1 MYSLRAYGDMIGDVG
16 RFDAYAQAIAKTV
29 RPGDVVAEIGCGP
42 GVFSFLACKA
52 GARKVYAI
60 DSADIVHFAAELAAA
75 NGLSEKITFIQS
87 DSRKVELPER
97 VNVIVSDIRGNLPL
111 FDHALSSIE
120 DARERFLA
128 PCGILIPQRDTLK
141 LAVVD
146 ADEYYSGLTS
156 PWNRRVQG
164 LELASTHSLV
174 LNEQYG
180 VRFQSGQLLTEPQTW
195 GVLDY
200 TASTRNQVAAKLNF
214 RASRPGIAH
223 GLCAWFEA
231 QLCDGCCYSSGPG
244 GTSTI
249 YGQVFLPWLEAVQV
263 MEGQKIQVDLHAD
276 LVGGDYIWRWETKIY
291 AGDGVLRHFKQST
304 FQGANFA
311 PHSLHRRA
319 ADFVPVLSEAGE
331 AERWI
336 LQAMDGK
343 TSLQEIAQEA
353 AKRFPRHFSGSEE
366 AFQRVT
372 ELSGKYSR

>member
-1 MYSLRAYGDMIGDVG
+1 MYSLRAYGEMIADAG
-16 RFDAYAQAIAKTV
+16 RFDAYAQAIARVV
-29 RPGDVVAEIGCGP
+29 RPSDVVLEIGCGP
-42 GVFSFLACKA
+42 GVFSLLACRA
-52 GARKVYAI
+52 GASRVYAI
-60 DSADIVHFAAELAAA
+60 ETEDVIHLAKELATA
-75 NGLSEKITFIQS
+75 NGLADCITFLQS

-111 FDHALSSIE
+111 FDHAISSIE

-128 PCGILIPQRDTLK
+128 PGGILIPQRDTLK
-141 LAVVD
+141 LAVVH

-156 PWNRRVQG
+156 PWSRRVQG
-164 LELASTHSLV
+164 LELASTLALV

-200 TASTRNQVAAKLNF
+200 TASTRKQVAAKLNF
-214 RASRPGIAH
+214 RALRPGIAH

-231 QLCDGCCYSSGPG
+231 QLFDGCRYSSGPG
-244 GTSTI
+244 GASTI

-263 MEGQKIQVDLHAD
+263 VEGQEIQVDLHAD
-276 LVGGDYIWRWETKIY
+276 LVGGDYIWRWETKIN
-291 AGDGVLRHFKQST
+291 AGDGPPRHFKQST

-311 PHSLHRRA
+311 PRSLHRRA
-319 ADFVPVLSEAGE
+319 ADFIPALSEAGE

-353 AKRFPRHFSGSEE
+353 VKRFPQHFTGSEE

>member
-29 RPGDVVAEIGCGP
+29 RPGDIVAEIGCGP

-97 VNVIVSDIRGNLPL
+97 VNVIVSDVRGNLPL
-111 FDHALSSIE
+111 FDHAMSSIE

-128 PCGILIPQRDTLK
+128 PDGILIPQRDTLK

-146 ADEYYSGLTS
+146 ADEYYSGLSS

-164 LELASTHSLV
+164 LELASTLSLV

-244 GTSTI
+244 GSSTI

-263 MEGQKIQVDLHAD
+263 VEGQKIQVELHAD
-276 LVGGDYIWRWETKIY
+276 LVGGDYVWRWDTKIY
-291 AGDGVLRHFKQST
+291 AGDRLLRHFKQST

-336 LQAMDGK
+336 LQAMDAK

>member
-16 RFDAYAQAIAKTV
+16 RFDAYAKAIAKAV

-42 GVFSFLACKA
+42 GVFSFLACKG

-111 FDHALSSIE
+111 FDHAIAAIE

-128 PCGILIPQRDTLK
+128 PGGVLIPQRDTLK
-141 LAVVD
+141 LAAVD

-156 PWNRRVQG
+156 PWSRRGQG
-164 LELASTHSLV
+164 LELASTLALV

-200 TASTRNQVAAKLNF
+200 TASAGKQVAAKLNF
-214 RASRPGIAH
+214 RVLRPGIAH
-223 GLCAWFEA
+223 GLCAWFET
-231 QLCDGCCYSSGPG
+231 QLFDDCRYSSGPG
-244 GTSTI
+244 GASKI

-263 MEGQKIQVDLHAD
+263 VEGQEIQVELHAD
-276 LVGGDYIWRWETKIY
+276 LVGGDYIWRWETKINS
-291 AGDGVLRHFKQST
+291 GDGPPRHFKQST

-353 AKRFPRHFSGSEE
+353 AKRFPRHFTGSEE

>member
-16 RFDAYAQAIAKTV
+16 RFDAYAQAIAKAV
-29 RPGDVVAEIGCGP
+29 HAGDVVAEIGCGP

-75 NGLSEKITFIQS
+75 NGLSEKITFIQN
-87 DSRKVELPER
+87 DSHKVELPER

-111 FDHALSSIE
+111 FDHAISSIE

-128 PCGILIPQRDTLK
+128 PGGILIPQRDTLK

-156 PWNRRVQG
+156 PWNLQVQS
-164 LELASTHSLV
+164 LELASTLSLV

-180 VRFQSGQLLTEPQTW
+180 VRFKTGQLLTEPQTW

-200 TASTRNQVAAKLNF
+200 TASTRKQAAAELSF
-214 RASRPGIAH
+214 QALRPRMAH
-223 GLCAWFEA
+223 GLCAWFET
-231 QLCDGCCYSSGPG
+231 QLFEDCRYSSGPG
-244 GTSTI
+244 GASTI
-249 YGQVFLPWLEAVQV
+249 YGQVFFPWLEAVQV
-263 MEGQKIQVDLHAD
+263 KEGQEIQVDLHAD
-276 LVGGDYIWRWETKIY
+276 LVGGEYVWRWETKIN
-291 AGDGVLRHFKQST
+291 AGDGLPRHFKQST

-319 ADFVPVLSEAGE
+319 ADFVPVLSDVGE

-353 AKRFPRHFSGSEE
+353 AKRFPRHFPGSDE